1 MTRLIH
7 LFLVF
12 ALLGVLAMG
21 GGTAVLPEMQ
31 HMTVHTFHWLS
42 DKQFRDIYSLGQ
54 VAPGPNML
62 MVLVIGYRLAGA
74 LGALVVGIGFFVPD
88 CILTLV
94 VNRWWEHLK
103 SPWRVSVQ
111 RGMAP
116 VAIGLMLSGT
126 WAIARLAIFNGARI
140 NFEAL
145 LIGAVVFGILIWRHV
160 NPGVLVV
167 LGGIAY
173 LLLPH

>member
-1 MTRLIH
+1 MTRLVH

-31 HMTVHTFHWLS
+31 HMTVHTFGWLT
-42 DKQFRDIYSLGQ
+42 DKQFREIYSIGQ

-62 MVLVIGYRLAGA
+62 MVLIIGYRLAGA
-74 LGALVVGIGFFVPD
+74 MGALVVGIGFFVPD

-126 WAIARLAIFNGARI
+126 WAIARLAIFRTGTPNFGALGI
-140 NFEAL
+140 AA
-145 LIGAVVFGILIWRHV
+145 AVYIILSWRHV
-160 NPGVLVV
+160 NPGILVLI
-167 LGGIAY
+167 GGLIY